1 MLNLIAKVF
10 GGKKSEKDIK
20 DIQPIVDKINE
31 IYSGLNTKTDD
42 EIKAKTDEFKSKI
55 NNTLADLESRK
66 SEIETKLAENSY
78 NHKEVQTFYDEIKEI
93 DKEIFEVT
101 EEVLNDI
108 LPEAFAVVKDVCRRL
123 TESKHSYEYVGNH
136 NVWNMIPYDVQLIGA
151 IVIHQGKIAEMQTG
165 EGKTLVSIMPMYLN
179 ALAGKGLHLVTVNDY
194 LARRDCAWMKP
205 VFDFLGITVGS
216 IEAKMNNAQ
225 RKEIYNRDITY
236 GTNNEFGFDYLR
248 DNMVVDQEHMVQ
260 RGHWFSIVDEI
271 DSVLVD
277 EARTPLIISG
287 PVGKTDQI
295 FDQLKPGVNSLV
307 NAQTKLVNFYL
318 KEAQE
323 LLQSDKKED
332 KEKAGVLMLKASRG
346 LPKHRRLLK
355 MMQEPEIQ
363 KLKHQVELD
372 HMRDQGQMMREI
384 DDNLYYT
391 IDEKNHQIDLQEKGR
406 ELLSGNLEDKDT
418 YLLPDITS
426 QMSEIE
432 GNSELSEDEKE
443 KQKMEV
449 NRVYAERSDT
459 VHTVLQLLRAYSL
472 YENNV
477 DYVVQEGKVQIVDEH
492 TGRVLDGRRYSE
504 GLHQAIEAKE
514 NVKVERDTQTLAT
527 ITLQNYYRQYNKLA
541 GMTGTAETEEAE
553 FDKIYGLEVVVI
565 PTNVP
570 IQRDDKN
577 DLIFKTKREKYN
589 ALRDEVVKLTENGQA
604 VLVGTPNVEVSEI
617 LDKLLTRRKI
627 KHNVLNAKQHAREA
641 DIVASAGKKGA
652 ITIATNMA
660 GRGTDIKIDPDVK
673 ESGGLAILGSE
684 RHDSRRIDRQLRGR
698 AGRQG
703 DPGSSQ
709 FYISLEDNLIRLFG
723 AGGDRIASVMEKLN
737 IPEGEAIEH
746 NMITK
751 SVEKAQKKVE
761 ENNFAVRKRLIDYDD
776 VMNQQREVVYTRRK
790 QALRGDRLKGEFF
803 EYIEDMAS
811 DWYQEYTGKEEDITK
826 ELTDEIRAKLLLN
839 IEITNDQFQNM
850 TEEEFVEEIINAS
863 EEFYKKKEE
872 LTSPEFMKQLEKVA
886 ALRTIDEKWKEH
898 LRIMDDLKEGIHLRS
913 YGQKDPLLEYKQEAY
928 QEFLAFLSEVNEA
941 TVHFAFKYFPQVV
954 EREVKSVDEKGK
966 ESTRREQRLFLTPS
980 DVNKNIKY
988 ERRNDVPQGQPA
1000 GVGAA
1005 AAPTQ
1010 QGPQGG
1016 QATTVRDEGPQK
1028 VDIGRN
1034 DRITVKYQDG
1044 KVVKDVKYKKVMED
1058 VENGLCQVIDK

>member
-1 MLNLIAKVF
+1 MLNLIAKAF
-10 GGKKSEKDIK
+10 GGKKSDKDIK
-20 DIQPIVDKINE
+20 KINPIVDQINE
-31 IYSGLNTKTDD
+31 IYGTLKSKTDD
-42 EIKAKTDEFKSKI
+42 ELKAKTDEFKKRIQSEVQE
-55 NNTLADLESRK
+55 LEDTK
-66 SEIETKLAENSY
+66 KEIEKKLVENSY
-78 NHKEVQTFYDEIKEI
+78 THTEVQDFYDEIKQL
-93 DKEIFEVT
+93 DKDIFATT
-101 EEVLNDI
+101 EEVLDEL

-123 TESKHSYEYVGNH
+123 TESQYSYEYVGN
-136 NVWNMIPYDVQLIGA
+136 NNIWNMIPYDVQLIGA

-225 RKEIYNRDITY
+225 RKDLYNRDITY

-248 DNMVVDQEHMVQ
+248 DNMVVDQDHMVQ

-287 PVGKTDQI
+287 PVGKGDQI
-295 FDQLKPGVNSLV
+295 FDQLKPRVNLIV
-307 NAQTKLVNFYL
+307 NEQAKLVNSFL
-318 KEAQE
+318 KDAAE
-323 LLQSDKKED
+323 LLESGKKED
-332 KEKAGVLMLKASRG
+332 LEKAGVLMLKAGRG
-346 LPKHRRLLK
+346 LPKHKRLMK
-355 MMQEPEIQ
+355 MMQDPEIQ
-363 KLKHQVELD
+363 KLRHQTELD
-372 HMRDQGQMMREI
+372 HMRDQGEMMREI
-384 DDNLYYT
+384 DDNLFYT

-406 ELLSGNLEDKDT
+406 DLLSGNQEDKDM
-418 YLLPDITS
+418 YLLPDITA

-432 GNSELSEDEKE
+432 GNLEISEDD
-443 KQKMEV
+443 KQKKIVEV
-449 NRVYAERSDT
+449 NRVYAERSDR
-459 VHTVLQLLRAYSL
+459 VHTILQLLRAYSL
-472 YENNV
+472 YEVDV

-553 FDKIYGLEVVVI
+553 FDKIYKLEVVVI

-570 IQRDDKN
+570 IQREDFN

-589 ALRDEVVKLTENGQA
+589 ALIDEVIRLRDRGQA
-604 VLVGTPNVEVSEI
+604 TLVGTPNVEVSEV
-617 LDKLLTRRKI
+617 LSKLLQRRKI
-627 KHNVLNAKQHAREA
+627 DHNVLNAKQHAREA
-641 DIVASAGKKGA
+641 EIVANAGKKGA

-660 GRGTDIKIDPDVK
+660 GRGTDIKIAPEVK
-673 ESGGLAILGSE
+673 AAGGLAILGSE

-703 DPGSSQ
+703 DPGSSR

-723 AGGDRIASVMEKLN
+723 AGGDRIATVMEKLK

-751 SVEKAQKKVE
+751 SVEKAQTKVE
-761 ENNFAVRKRLIDYDD
+761 ENNFGVRKRLIDYDD
-776 VMNQQREVVYTRRK
+776 VMNQQRDVVYTRRR

-803 EYIEDMAS
+803 EYVEDFAT
-811 DWYQEYTGKEEDITK
+811 DWYQEFVGSEDDVSEQIIN
-826 ELTDEIRAKLLLN
+826 LARVKLLLN
-839 IEITNDQFQNM
+839 LHITDKQFKNMLEEDFVKEITN
-850 TEEEFVEEIINAS
+850 AA
-863 EEFYKKKEE
+863 EEFYTKKEE
-872 LTSPEFMKQLEKVA
+872 MTSPEFMKQLEKVA
-886 ALRTIDEKWKEH
+886 ALRTIDEKWKDH
-898 LRIMDDLKEGIHLRS
+898 LREMDELKEGIHLRS
-913 YGQKDPLLEYKQEAY
+913 YGQKDPLLEYKSEAY
-928 QEFLAFLSEVNEA
+928 LIFIEFIKEVNEE

-954 EREVKSVDEKGK
+954 EREVKAVDSKGK
-966 ESTRREQRLFLTPS
+966 ETTKKESTLVLAPT
-980 DVNKNIKY
+980 DVNKNVKY
-988 ERRNDVPQGQPA
+988 ERRNDTPDGQS
-1000 GVGAA
+1000 GYGAA
-1005 AAPTQ
+1005 AAPRQ

-1016 QATTVRDEGPQK
+1016 TATTVRDEGPQK
-1028 VDIGRN
+1028 IDIGRN
-1034 DRITVKYQDG
+1034 DRVSVRYTDG
-1044 KVVKDVKYKKVMED
+1044 KVVKDVKFKKVIED
-1058 VENGLCQVIDK
+1058 VENGKCEVIDK

>member
-20 DIQPIVDKINE
+20 NIQPIVDKINE
-31 IYSGLNTKTDD
+31 IYSGLHTKTDD
-42 EIKAKTDEFKSKI
+42 EIKAKTDEFKKKI
-55 NNTLADLESRK
+55 NDAVADLENRK
-66 SEIETKLAENSY
+66 SEIQTKLVENSY
-78 NHKEVQTFYDEIKEI
+78 THQEVHAFYDEIKEI
-93 DKEIFEVT
+93 DNEIFEVT
-101 EEVLNDI
+101 EDVLNDI

-123 TESKHSYEYVGNH
+123 TEAKHSYEYVGNH

-194 LARRDCAWMKP
+194 LAKRDCEWMKP

-295 FDQLKPGVNSLV
+295 FDNLKPRVSSLV
-307 NAQTKLVNFYL
+307 NAQTKLVNSYL
-318 KEAQE
+318 KEAQD
-323 LLQSDKKED
+323 LLKSDKKED
-332 KEKAGVLMLKASRG
+332 REKAGVLMLKASRG

-363 KLKHQVELD
+363 KLKHQTELD

-406 ELLSGNLEDKDT
+406 ELLSGNLDDKDT
-418 YLLPDITS
+418 YLLPDITA

-432 GNSELSEDEKE
+432 GNSELSEEEKE

-449 NRVYAERSDT
+449 NRIYAERSDT

-472 YENNV
+472 YEKDI
-477 DYVVQEGKVQIVDEH
+477 DYVVQDGKVQIVDEH

-527 ITLQNYYRQYNKLA
+527 ITLQNYYRLYNKLA

-589 ALRDEVVKLTENGQA
+589 ALIDEVVRLTENGQA

-673 ESGGLAILGSE
+673 KNGGLAILGSE

-698 AGRQG
+698 SGRQG

-839 IEITNDQFQNM
+839 IEITNEQFQNM
-850 TEEEFVEEIINAS
+850 TEEDFVQEIINAA

-898 LRIMDDLKEGIHLRS
+898 LRVMDELKEGIHLRS
-913 YGQKDPLLEYKQEAY
+913 YGQKDPLLEYKSEAY
-928 QEFLAFLSEVNEA
+928 NEFIEFIKEVNEA

-966 ESTRREQRLFLTPS
+966 EQTRREQRLVLAPS
-980 DVNKNIKY
+980 DVNKNVKY

-1010 QGPQGG
+1010 QGPQGS
-1016 QATTVRDEGPQK
+1016 QATTVRNEGPEK

-1044 KVVKDVKYKKVMED
+1044 KVVKDVKYKKVMSD
-1058 VENGLCQVIDK
+1058 IENGLCQVIDK